1 MTAVRPRRRARLW
14 QGAAL
19 ALAAALTT
27 ALTQTTT
34 SAAFTAQTG
43 DGGNQVTASN
53 NFCATAGS
61 TTTLAVTNDT
71 YVSEQTPAT
80 VHGGPTLNVS
90 SGAGLHAHTYLRFTL
105 PALQPHCTITA
116 ATLRLYATSSQGP
129 GTIDVHRAS
138 TTWSSATATW
148 GMASRPAP
156 AGTRVGAPAGGTG
169 WHQWTVTTLVHEL
182 YAGPDHGFLLKDR
195 ADNANPTRATVYES
209 LDSATVANR
218 PQLVLTWG

>member
-1 MTAVRPRRRARLW
+1 MTAVRPRRGTRLW

-34 SAAFTAQTG
+34 GAAFTAQTG
-43 DGGNQVTASN
+43 DGSNQVTASSS
-53 NFCATAGS
+53 FCASPGG
-61 TTTLAVTNDT
+61 TTLGVTNDT
-71 YVSEQTPAT
+71 YVSEQSPAT

-90 SGAGLHAHTYLRFTL
+90 SGAGLHAHTYLRFTM

-148 GMASRPAP
+148 NMASRPAP

-169 WHQWTVTTLVHEL
+169 WHQWTVTTLVQEL